1 MPKYVVSSTLHEP
14 DWNNSTVLE
23 GDAANEV
30 STLKQ
35 ELTGEILVPASFQLV
50 RTLMEHDL
58 VDELRLKIYPVVLGD
73 GKRLRRDQR
82 RETHAPRR
90 HQDDRWRRRLPHL
103 RARPRRLTNGEG
115 AVSMNYYDTLIEVA
129 DDCPAKE
136 AQVPQAK
143 GAKKTK
149 AVVEY
154 ELLAKHPYK
163 YTEEDIAFEMYAVLH
178 DIPKAIWPTERK
190 KFLSKGH
197 PHLRVSALAKRYGWG
212 IHNNAEGKIALVA
225 VESPEYKQL
234 LNDPRITKIRAFR
247 SKRA

>member
-1 MPKYVVSSTLHEP
+1 
-14 DWNNSTVLE
+14 
-23 GDAANEV
+23 
-30 STLKQ
+30 
-35 ELTGEILVPASFQLV
+35 
-50 RTLMEHDL
+50 
-58 VDELRLKIYPVVLGD
+58 
-73 GKRLRRDQR
+73 
-82 RETHAPRR
+82 
-90 HQDDRWRRRLPHL
+90 
-103 RARPRRLTNGEG
+103 
-115 AVSMNYYDTLIEVA
+115 MNYHDTLIEVA
-129 DDCPAKE
+129 EDCPVRE
-136 AQVPQAK
+136 AQVPQAR
-143 GAKKTK
+143 GTKKTK

-154 ELLAKHPYK
+154 ELLVKHPYT